1 MEQDVAYVDDHV
13 SVEVFPEVML
23 VGLAERVAVG
33 AGGTYSYNWQ
43 VVYCEAP
50 YSWWGFTGSVFSH
63 ASVPVV
69 FGWLV

>member
-33 AGGTYSYNWQ
+33 AGGTYSYN
-43 VVYCEAP
+43 
-50 YSWWGFTGSVFSH
+50 
-63 ASVPVV
+63 
-69 FGWLV
+69 